1 MDLPPLTQA
10 FVLHFGEMGRN
21 WGINRS
27 VGQVYALLFAAD
39 RPLHAEAISDAL
51 GISRSNVS
59 MAIKELQGWR
69 LVRLVHIPDDRRDHF
84 ETPADLWEIFRTLA
98 EERRRRE
105 VEPTLSTLRD
115 LLLQTATSDAERHA
129 QARMQALHDLIEL
142 LLRWHDDV
150 AKLPTERLVALLEL
164 GARIGRVL
172 DFKDRL
178 FALPGGQTRGNKTAA
193 PT

>member
-1 MDLPPLTQA
+1 MNLPPLIQG

-27 VGQVYALLFAAD
+27 VGQVYALLFLSD
-39 RPLHAEAISDAL
+39 QPLHAEAISEAL

-69 LVRLVHIPDDRRDHF
+69 LVRLVHQPDDRRDHF
-84 ETPADLWEIFRTLA
+84 ETPSDLWEIFRTLA
-98 EERRRRE
+98 EERRKRE
-105 VEPTLSTLRD
+105 VDPTLSTLRD
-115 LLLQTATSDAERHA
+115 LLLQAPTNDAERHA

-142 LLRWHDDV
+142 VLRWHADV
-150 AKLPTERLVALLEL
+150 AKLPTERLIALLEL

-178 FALPGGQTRGNKTAA
+178 FALPGGKPAA
-193 PT
+193 AAKEA